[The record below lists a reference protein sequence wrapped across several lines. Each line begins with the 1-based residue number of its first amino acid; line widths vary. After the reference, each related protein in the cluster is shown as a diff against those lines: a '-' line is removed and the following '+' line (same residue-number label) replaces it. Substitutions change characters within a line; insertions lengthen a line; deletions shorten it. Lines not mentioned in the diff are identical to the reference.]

1 MAEEDFEMRLT
12 RGAKTSLQTFK
23 DQSLLRRRFGDD
35 AVRLYNSC
43 EGTKTALQ
51 LMDELGMSEE
61 AFVSILEYMNNNGMV
76 SVSQGPASK
85 ITPPQL
91 SRISPPAISPSAA
104 YSPPSQSTFA
114 RTPPIPPRKS
124 ERQGMEEEGL
134 GGKPAAG
141 DEEIEEKEDESGEAG
156 EGIGPSRGK
165 SARFERGIGG
175 NSPADER
182 EKDFSPRASQE
193 EKKEADV
200 SLMSPLEK
208 VLYEKHGELGVQI
221 YNLIDGEKTAEEILR
236 QTGVSESKLV
246 EILEFMDE
254 QGIIKLEKP
263 PSSEPEPSD
272 ETPEEPPAEKKPE
285 PAREPR
291 FKPIIE
297 EDPEE
302 KPFVAPKA
310 PPKVPNQQKEEE
322 EEADE
327 LLVPVD
333 VPAMAKLSLTQ
344 QAVLFAEL
352 ATRFGKSAQELV
364 KHIDGKHDFVELSLS
379 CSLSF
384 FDIDTILAYF
394 GKKGFVTFR
403 QLTRDE
409 IKKRYGEDGFAIFK
423 RYGRDGLLLYEMIG
437 KEASMKDIIVK
448 SKLDPNRAIDIFVF
462 IHKALGLDIPLE
474 KNIIYRQLGLKK

>member
-1 MAEEDFEMRLT
+1 MDV
-12 RGAKTSLQTFK
+12 G
-23 DQSLLRRRFGDD
+23 LL
-35 AVRLYNSC
+35 
-43 EGTKTALQ
+43 
-51 LMDELGMSEE
+51 
-61 AFVSILEYMNNNGMV
+61 
-76 SVSQGPASK
+76 
-85 ITPPQL
+85 
-91 SRISPPAISPSAA
+91 
-104 YSPPSQSTFA
+104 
-114 RTPPIPPRKS
+114 
-124 ERQGMEEEGL
+124 
-134 GGKPAAG
+134 
-141 DEEIEEKEDESGEAG
+141 
-156 EGIGPSRGK
+156 
-165 SARFERGIGG
+165 
-175 NSPADER
+175 
-182 EKDFSPRASQE
+182 
-193 EKKEADV
+193 
-200 SLMSPLEK
+200 SPLEK

-221 YNLIDGEKTAEEILR
+221 YNLIDGEKTAEEILK

-272 ETPEEPPAEKKPE
+272 DKAQDASYEKKPE

-297 EDPEE
+297 EEPEE

-310 PPKVPNQQKEEE
+310 PPKAPNPQKEEE

-364 KHIDGKHDFVELSLS
+364 KHIDGKRDFVELSLS
-379 CSLSF
+379 CGLSF